1 MAVNN
6 PAFNNDAFRSGGS
19 STVTTPSAEQLDAL
33 YAQPSATP
41 SQTDRM
47 SVEDTILKSAIA
59 FGVLAVG
66 AVAGFML
73 GGGLPLLM
81 IVAGIAGF
89 GLALVNIFK
98 KEPSPGLILGY
109 AGAQGFFVGALSAVL
124 EARYPGVVSQAVLAT
139 LVVVGVTLALFASG
153 KVRASKRAT
162 KIFMIAIVA
171 YAVFSLVNFFLS
183 AFGVVGGEF
192 GLRSTEITL
201 PILGTVP
208 LGAILGVLAIVLGA
222 YSLVL
227 DFDFVQQGVKNGAP
241 RKFGW
246 TGVFGIMLTVVWL
259 YVEILRLLAILRE

>member
-19 STVTTPSAEQLDAL
+19 STVATPTAEQLNSL
-33 YAQPSATP
+33 YASPSATP
-41 SQTDRM
+41 TQTDRM
-47 SVEDTILKSAIA
+47 SIEDTILKSAIA

-66 AVAGFML
+66 AVAGYMV
-73 GGGLPLLM
+73 GGALPLLM
-81 IVAGIAGF
+81 IIAGIAGF
-89 GLALVNIFK
+89 GLSLVNIFK
-98 KEPSPGLILGY
+98 KEPVPGLILAY
-109 AGAQGFFVGALSAVL
+109 AGAQGFFLGALSANL
-124 EARYPGVVSQAVLAT
+124 EARFPGVVSQAVLAT

-171 YAVFSLVNFFLS
+171 YMVFSLVNFFLTM
-183 AFGVVGGEF
+183 FGGVDGTW
-192 GLRSTEITL
+192 GLRSYDVTI

-208 LGAILGVLAIVLGA
+208 LGAILGVFAILLGA

-227 DFDFVQQGVKNGAP
+227 DFDFIQQGVKNGAP
-241 RKFGW
+241 RKYGW
-246 TGVFGIMLTVVWL
+246 TGVFGVMLTVVWL